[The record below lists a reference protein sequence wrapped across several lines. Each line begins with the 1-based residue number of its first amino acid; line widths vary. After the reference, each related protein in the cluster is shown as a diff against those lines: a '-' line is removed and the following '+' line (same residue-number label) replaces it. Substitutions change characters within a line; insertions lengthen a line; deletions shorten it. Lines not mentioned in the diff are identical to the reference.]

1 MQPLFGLQSSFS
13 THLARNSVF
22 HSRFAANTGE
32 YFRSQMI
39 RSTKR
44 SLIDSLSL
52 SLFYDLRQRQSSESK
67 RPGISVFLPSERA
80 RGRGSD
86 GGGGGGGRG
95 TEEHEFYKGGFPL
108 ELQPFPLPFQ
118 TYHFDRKVPFR
129 LVSIK
134 MLRIPFTHQRSFR
147 SPWAPTFISKPL
159 DVVTGKP

>member
-80 RGRGSD
+80 RGRGRGSD

-95 TEEHEFYKGGFPL
+95 TEEHEFYKGGVPTRA
-108 ELQPFPLPFQ
+108 PTLPF
-118 TYHFDRKVPFR
+118 TLSD
-129 LVSIK
+129 
-134 MLRIPFTHQRSFR
+134 IPF
-147 SPWAPTFISKPL
+147 
-159 DVVTGKP
+159 

>member
-1 MQPLFGLQSSFS
+1 MRISSPDSLFEPSLKEILMQPLFGLQSSFS

-95 TEEHEFYKGGFPL
+95 TEEHEFYKGGGSHSSSNPSL
-108 ELQPFPLPFQ
+108 
-118 TYHFDRKVPFR
+118 YPFR
-129 LVSIK
+129 HTILTERYLFV
-134 MLRIPFTHQRSFR
+134 
-147 SPWAPTFISKPL
+147 
-159 DVVTGKP
+159 

>member
-1 MQPLFGLQSSFS
+1 MICVRGKVLKVKGRE
-13 THLARNSVF
+13 LAFFFPV
-22 HSRFAANTGE
+22 
-32 YFRSQMI
+32 
-39 RSTKR
+39 
-44 SLIDSLSL
+44 
-52 SLFYDLRQRQSSESK
+52 
-67 RPGISVFLPSERA
+67 
-80 RGRGSD
+80 RGRG
-86 GGGGGGGRG
+86 GGGATEEVVEGGGVLKNMSFIR
-95 TEEHEFYKGGFPL
+95 GGFPL